1 MEDVRKV
8 IKLLIDQGLDSK
20 KPERATF
27 QECVIAFEASVEL
40 MNPAFEIARVF
51 NIVTGLLRQEYQSCQ
66 ELLECAKSS
75 CRNIAHFVDTV
86 LPLHEKNAGGEEKT
100 ANGEQQYLQVADAEE
115 FVRVLES
122 GEDPESLDHFFDFEI
137 DQHTLQLYDE
147 LDSILAEQERE
158 KFGSRSMRVL
168 LAKDFNR
175 CLMNLYKVEEMWRVL
190 RMAFVEVKTGNFEA
204 SFRRHAHELRSGL
217 DLVSIA
223 QVLMYFDLNPTEEE
237 ARQIFHQSVE
247 LSANGLATPESLLVD
262 SPTFQS
268 RLLED
273 DSDDIGQLLYRSNIL
288 KVLSWQNMHLLSPYA
303 RRVKVKA
310 GQTIRLKER
319 AIVAIQSGSVSAT
332 FLDENRKAQS
342 LNLERGDV
350 VGEAWA
356 ILDVGKIISVVAH
369 SNSSMV
375 LLSFKSFANMF
386 EMRPELYINVCSVF
400 VTIMEETDKDL
411 TAVVGLNAAIG
422 KMIRGICDAT
432 NKKRVREKRKS
443 LNTDDFKELQGQKSV
458 VQQDRDLAVRKVMD
472 HTRDSCRVEWADS
485 HEKTALIAFSLWKIT
500 FKSKLRKR
508 AESIEYERRL
518 ILRAGFEVIENS
530 WTGNLLSYPPLIP
543 KITHRIARISCI
555 AYYPLVATPHLTLS
569 TSTCE

>member
-1 MEDVRKV
+1 MDMEDVRKV
-8 IKLLIDQGLDSK
+8 IKLLIEQGLDSK

-40 MNPAFEIARVF
+40 MIPAFEIAMRF

-66 ELLECAKSS
+66 ELMECTKFS
-75 CRNIAHFVDTV
+75 CRNFAHFVDTV
-86 LPLHEKNAGGEEKT
+86 LPLHEENAGGTEKA
-100 ANGEQQYLQVADAEE
+100 ANGEQQNLQVAYAEE

-158 KFGSRSMRVL
+158 KFGSRSIRVL

-190 RMAFVEVKTGNFEA
+190 RLAFVEVETVNFET
-204 SFRRHAHELRSGL
+204 SFRRQSLELRSGL
-217 DLVSIA
+217 DLMSIA
-223 QVLMYFDLNPTEEE
+223 QVLEYFDLNPTDEEV
-237 ARQIFHQSVE
+237 RQIFHQSVE
-247 LSANGLATPESLLVD
+247 LVANGLATPQSLLVD
-262 SPTFQS
+262 SPTFQN

-273 DSDDIGQLLYRSNIL
+273 ESDDIGQLLYHSEIL

-319 AIVAIQSGSVSAT
+319 AIVAVQSGSVSVT
-332 FLDENRKAQS
+332 FLDENRTPQ
-342 LNLERGDV
+342 LRNLERGEV
-350 VGEAWA
+350 IGEAWA
-356 ILDVGKIISVVAH
+356 ILDVGKIVSVLAH

-386 EMRPELYINVCSVF
+386 EMRPELCINVCSAF
-400 VTIMEETDKDL
+400 VDIMEETDKEL
-411 TAVVGLNAAIG
+411 TAVVGLNAAVG

-432 NKKRVREKRKS
+432 NKKRVREKRS
-443 LNTDDFKELQGQKSV
+443 ALNTDDFKDLQGQKSR
-458 VQQDRDLAVRKVMD
+458 VQQDRDSAVRKVMD
-472 HTRDSCRVEWADS
+472 HIRDSCRVDWADS
-485 HEKTALIAFSLWKIT
+485 HEKTALIAFSLWKNT

-508 AESIEYERRL
+508 TESIEYERRL
-518 ILRAGFEVIENS
+518 TLRAGFEVIENS
-530 WTGNLLSYPPLIP
+530 WTGKLFSYRPLI
-543 KITHRIARISCI
+543 
-555 AYYPLVATPHLTLS
+555 V
-569 TSTCE
+569 